1 MLDKLK
7 ITDFSQYLNQ
17 KFRIQL
23 EAMEPLEVELI
34 EVTDLNPASGSDIEP
49 STSRSFSIIF
59 RGPKDPSLPQGI
71 YDIEHD
77 KMGIPGLFL
86 VPIGPDND
94 GMRYEAVFN

>member
-34 EVTDLNPASGSDIEP
+34 EAASGSDNES
-49 STSRSFSIIF
+49 STSRPFSIIF

-94 GMRYEAVFN
+94 GMLYEAVFN